1 MRKLLSIFTIAV
13 IAVCSIFVTGCDSSS
28 LSEDYYTPNINYK
41 GMDFKCYSDGDKFTI
56 VRNDMVYTDFSKF
69 VMEDLNS
76 KGNKITSIDIEESE
90 ADVYHD
96 NQTVAVLK
104 CDIKS
109 ESGDIKSGEYY
120 ISAYF
125 TYDMK
130 DQADVKMY
138 LMNYCFSKDYDVDTS
153 LFDDCYNKIKDKL

>member
-1 MRKLLSIFTIAV
+1 MRKLLSILTIAV

-76 KGNKITSIDIEESE
+76 K
-90 ADVYHD
+90 
-96 NQTVAVLK
+96 
-104 CDIKS
+104 
-109 ESGDIKSGEYY
+109 
-120 ISAYF
+120 
-125 TYDMK
+125 
-130 DQADVKMY
+130 
-138 LMNYCFSKDYDVDTS
+138 VDTS